1 MANNFLKNVRS
12 LRVKISKLVQ
22 AARTSPKFC
31 IFGIEILF

>member
-1 MANNFLKNVRS
+1 MANNLKKN
-12 LRVKISKLVQ
+12 VKISKLVQ